1 MFFCFFLWVFGCIA
15 TEVAE
20 SLIIMTIYG
29 QFLTSA
35 LPELKSWFIHLCA
48 LKSSETWPH
57 IWWKIHI
64 RMIQN
69 CQICKKVTVNTSEN
83 SFRLSHVPSFFH
95 WLKTGS
101 LINKWIDSL
110 PSYRVLADPQNIIC
124 FPTAVLL
131 FLLSK
136 IPELRWSCNCRNMA
150 IKKMPHRDGSV
161 TVDKKLQ
168 AEKEI
173 GSIYLYPKKKSV

>member
-1 MFFCFFLWVFGCIA
+1 
-15 TEVAE
+15 
-20 SLIIMTIYG
+20 
-29 QFLTSA
+29 
-35 LPELKSWFIHLCA
+35 
-48 LKSSETWPH
+48 
-57 IWWKIHI
+57 
-64 RMIQN
+64 MIQN

-95 WLKTGS
+95 RLKTGS
-101 LINKWIDSL
+101 LIKKWIDSL

-124 FPTAVLL
+124 FPTAVF

-150 IKKMPHRDGSV
+150 IKKLPHRDGSV

-173 GSIYLYPKKKSV
+173 GSIYLYPKKIRLTTFDRLVFLGLCKGSTWKKHGKMKSWDSCCQ

>member
-1 MFFCFFLWVFGCIA
+1 
-15 TEVAE
+15 
-20 SLIIMTIYG
+20 
-29 QFLTSA
+29 
-35 LPELKSWFIHLCA
+35 
-48 LKSSETWPH
+48 
-57 IWWKIHI
+57 
-64 RMIQN
+64 MIQN

-95 WLKTGS
+95 RLKTGS
-101 LINKWIDSL
+101 LIKKWIDSL

-124 FPTAVLL
+124 FPTAVF

-150 IKKMPHRDGSV
+150 IKKLPHRDGSV

-173 GSIYLYPKKKSV
+173 GSIYLYPKKNPSNNLWQVGFFWALQRLNMKETWKDEVMRFLLPIIFHPCN